1 MSLPA
6 RQERILSGIESALR
20 TCEPRLA
27 SRFAIFARLNRGEQL
42 PRREQIVLAKPWL
55 KRVAGACRAS
65 VRSFRLAWRAGSA
78 PRPARGRVIAGFRT
92 AVLLPLALIVMASAV
107 VAASLSAS
115 PTCAR
120 AASHAAVATTRWNT
134 CAVSGALAHGSPAA
148 GASAQGTPR

>member
-1 MSLPA
+1 MGLPV

-27 SRFAIFARLNRGEQL
+27 SRFAIFSRLNRDEQL

-65 VRSFRLAWRAGSA
+65 FRSFRLAWRAGGA
-78 PRPARGRVIAGFRT
+78 PRPARGRAVAGFRM

-107 VAASLSAS
+107 VAASLSAR
-115 PTCAR
+115 PACAQ
-120 AASHAAVATTRWNT
+120 AVGHAAMATTRWNT
-134 CAVSGALAHGSPAA
+134 CALSGAPAHGTQTA
-148 GASAQGTPR
+148 GGSAQGTPR

>member
-27 SRFAIFARLNRGEQL
+27 SRFAIFARLNRDEQL

-78 PRPARGRVIAGFRT
+78 PRPAGSRVVAGFRP
-92 AVLLPLALIVMASAV
+92 AVLLPLALIVMASVV
-107 VAASLSAS
+107 VAISLSAN
-115 PTCAR
+115 PACAR
-120 AASHAAVATTRWNT
+120 AVGHAAIATTRWNT
-134 CAVSGALAHGSPAA
+134 CALSGALAHGTRTA
-148 GASAQGTPR
+148 GSSAPGTPR